1 MVGVVSCSSPTSAP
15 EQATVPHHE
24 CYWKGDGVTGS
35 PKIHISL
42 SEQCVRYF
50 KGGQLVGMSPI
61 SSGREGHSTRRGNFK
76 VIEKDLNHR
85 STLYGAFVD
94 ANGYI
99 VQEDVDVRKDKPP
112 AGTRFVGAEMPGFM
126 RITGAIG
133 MHAGYLPG
141 YPASHGCIR
150 LPAHMAEVFYHAT
163 PHGTPVVIEG
173 NAAEAPVRP
182 PVVVAA
188 PTENKAKKKGKTRDT
203 PVGQTRYLGQVDESD
218 GQSSATTVARA
229 AVRVEADDRDQETAK
244 PRQQPRAQSTGSGIF
259 GGSRQKAA
267 KPLRGQ
273 TLYLEE

>member
-15 EQATVPHHE
+15 EQAAVPHHE

-61 SSGREGHSTRRGNFK
+61 SSGREGHSTRRGTFK

-94 ANGYI
+94 ADGYI

-112 AGTRFVGAEMPGFM
+112 AGARFVGAEMPGFM

-173 NAAEAPVRP
+173 NAADAPVRP
-182 PVVVAA
+182 PVVVAT
-188 PTENKAKKKGKTRDT
+188 PTENKTKKKGKTRNT
-203 PVGQTRYLGQVDESD
+203 PLGQTRYLGQVDTSD
-218 GQSSATTVARA
+218 GQANAATVARA
-229 AVRVEADDRDQETAK
+229 AVTVEADDSAQETAK
-244 PRQQPRAQSTGSGIF
+244 PRPQTRAQSAGIGIL
-259 GGSRQKAA
+259 GGGRKKAA